1 MSGGTTAQLA
11 YLLLLLMAVGGWV
24 FVEYRGRMG
33 QALRTAAAWALIF
46 VGAMAGFGLWNDLHS
61 PLRQQA
67 VVTADGITIPRAADG
82 HFHLRLDINGTP
94 VEFLVDTG
102 ATNMVLS
109 QDAARRLGIE
119 PGSLAFIGQA
129 NTANGAVRTA
139 RVRLPEVTLGPWTDR
154 NVPAAVTDGAL
165 DVSLLGMD
173 YLGRYHVEMA
183 GDRMVL
189 RR

>member
-1 MSGGTTAQLA
+1 LPGGTTAQLA

-33 QALRTAAAWALIF
+33 QAMRSAAAWGLIF
-46 VGAMAGFGLWNDLHS
+46 IGVMAGFGLWSDLQS

-67 VVTADGITIPRAADG
+67 VVSADGVMIPRAPDG
-82 HFHLRLDINGTP
+82 HFHLTLQVNGTP

-109 QDAARRLGIE
+109 QAAARRLGID
-119 PGSLAFIGQA
+119 PASLAFTGQA
-129 NTANGAVRTA
+129 NTANGVVRTA

-154 NVPAAVTDGAL
+154 NLPAAVTDGAM

-173 YLGRYHVEMA
+173 YLGLYHLEMA
-183 GDRMVL
+183 GDRMLL

>member
-1 MSGGTTAQLA
+1 MPGGTTAQLV

-33 QALRTAAAWALIF
+33 MALRTAAAWALIF
-46 VGAMAGFGLWNDLHS
+46 VGAMAGFGLWNDLRS

-67 VVTADGITIPRAADG
+67 VITSDGVEIARASDG
-82 HFHLRLDINGTP
+82 HFHLTLQVNGTP

-102 ATNMVLS
+102 ASTMVLS
-109 QDAARRLGIE
+109 QATARRLGID
-119 PGSLAFIGQA
+119 PASLVFTGAAQ
-129 NTANGAVRTA
+129 TANGVVRTA
-139 RVRLPEVTLGPWTDR
+139 QVRLPEVTLGGWTDH
-154 NVPAAVTDGAL
+154 NIPAAVTDGAMDL
-165 DVSLLGMD
+165 SLLGMD
-173 YLGRYHVEMA
+173 YLGRYHLEMA